1 MFRRFAA
8 LYVIIFLTAPVIMAR
23 PQPGAQSLV
32 TPAARTP
39 SLTEVLA
46 KIDELLEDARE
57 ANEQG
62 HQNDAMLRLNEAQ
75 QLLEKVRAAAP
86 RNLQATVQA
95 AEMATMQGMK
105 NEARMLFKEVLEV
118 EPSNFRAN
126 LGLGRFYVS
135 TRLYRQARV
144 YLEEADKVAP
154 SDHHEEVLRWLAAA
168 YAGQGQLP
176 DAIDTLKRAV
186 EIEPDSFEA
195 LSMLVNMQMQAGSH
209 EQALESA
216 EDFVT
221 AAQKSYDAAPAETWF
236 LRRLVMA
243 YETQIEA
250 LKAHHN
256 GLHTQD
262 VHAQFTEQLLPGK
275 EAEAANVLSR
285 IAHVS
290 ERLATLRW
298 ELSYHDSLML
308 MERAVQ
314 YQPDNIRYLLDLA
327 GLLLATH
334 QTQRAIETCQDLLEI
349 TNPPNTNPA
358 DVREIHEAAKEL
370 LRRLNAPST
379 TQPTE
384 MAKPPQ

>member
-1 MFRRFAA
+1 MLRRLAV
-8 LYVIIFLTAPVIMAR
+8 LYVIIFLATPAIMAR

-32 TPAARTP
+32 TPAARAP
-39 SLTEVLA
+39 SLMEVLA
-46 KIDELLEDARE
+46 KIDELLEGARE
-57 ANEQG
+57 AAERG
-62 HQNDAMLRLNEAQ
+62 RRPEVELKLNEAQ

-95 AEMATMQGMK
+95 AEIATLQGMR
-105 NEARMLFKEVLEV
+105 NEARMLFKEVLEI
-118 EPSNFRAN
+118 EKSNFRAN

-135 TRLYRQARV
+135 TRLYRQARL

-154 SDHHEEVLRWLAAA
+154 PDRHEEVLRWLAAS

-176 DAIDTLKRAV
+176 DAIDTLERAV
-186 EIEPDSFEA
+186 EIAPDSFEA
-195 LSMLVNMQMQAGSH
+195 LNMLVNMQMEAGSY
-209 EQALESA
+209 EQALEGA
-216 EDFVT
+216 EEFVT
-221 AAQKSYDAAPAETWF
+221 AARKAYEAAPAETWF
-236 LRRLVMA
+236 LKRLIMA
-243 YETQIEA
+243 YETRIEV
-250 LKAHHN
+250 LKAYHN

-262 VHAQFTEQLLPGK
+262 IRARFTDQLQPGN

-349 TNPPNTNPA
+349 ANPPNTDPA
-358 DVREIHEAAKEL
+358 NVREIHEAAKEL
-370 LRRLNAPST
+370 LRRLNVPPT
-379 TQPTE
+379 TQPAE
-384 MAKPPQ
+384 VLKPPQ